1 MERVLITGM
10 GACTPLGITV
20 DTFWNKLIKGE
31 SGISKIESFET
42 DDYRTKI
49 AGIVNGE
56 ELESHIEAEDKSIY
70 YDRCVTLSIVSYRE
84 ILKQENYNVED
95 HSRKRVGVI
104 IGTGSGNS
112 TTIEEQLFKYVYESK
127 RVNPFAI
134 PKAMFNSISAFLS
147 ILFKAKEINFTVN
160 TACSAGNYALALA
173 YDYIKNNQLDIC
185 ITGGVDSSLTPG
197 IFKGWD
203 NLRVLSDRNSEPE
216 KASRPFSKDRNGFV
230 LSEGAGMVLLES
242 LKNAE
247 ERNANVYAEV
257 LGYGMSSDAFHITK
271 PQLEGQVAA
280 TQAAI
285 KNNSLDINK
294 INYISAHGTATYWND
309 LIETQVIK
317 EVFGPKANEIN
328 ITGIKS
334 SIGHTI
340 GASGTLALIST
351 VKAINSGIIPPTIN
365 LDNPDPECDL
375 NYTPNKSKNIDVDI
389 GLVNAFGFGGSNIV
403 VALKKF
409 ID

>member
-112 TTIEEQLFKYVYESK
+112 NTIEEQLLKYVYESK

-160 TACSAGNYALALA
+160 T
-173 YDYIKNNQLDIC
+173 
-185 ITGGVDSSLTPG
+185 
-197 IFKGWD
+197 
-203 NLRVLSDRNSEPE
+203 
-216 KASRPFSKDRNGFV
+216 
-230 LSEGAGMVLLES
+230 
-242 LKNAE
+242 
-247 ERNANVYAEV
+247 
-257 LGYGMSSDAFHITK
+257 
-271 PQLEGQVAA
+271 
-280 TQAAI
+280 
-285 KNNSLDINK
+285 
-294 INYISAHGTATYWND
+294 
-309 LIETQVIK
+309 
-317 EVFGPKANEIN
+317 
-328 ITGIKS
+328 
-334 SIGHTI
+334 
-340 GASGTLALIST
+340 
-351 VKAINSGIIPPTIN
+351 
-365 LDNPDPECDL
+365 
-375 NYTPNKSKNIDVDI
+375 
-389 GLVNAFGFGGSNIV
+389 
-403 VALKKF
+403 
-409 ID
+409 